1 MKGKFMDDASF
12 AHVAATVKNKVIV
25 KQKIEAASLSSSS
38 SNEETS
44 EEHKVFTCSS
54 CSRKFSNQ
62 HAMAGH
68 RNIHRSEWES
78 ILQDISEEGKMQSIK
93 LPCNLQSFHLHNAT
107 IPLKQQSSG
116 NSHSTLSN
124 NTSSTIHKTLPCPP
138 PYPSA
143 NARNLLQEPP
153 VRARTHSLVNPT
165 SSLKHPSA
173 CVPCYPLVN
182 STNTLKGPVPRY
194 PLANHRNI
202 LKRQSPNWPLANPTN
217 SLGRLA
223 ACAPRCP
230 LIDPVNTLEG
240 PSSKHPM
247 VNPTKNLN
255 EQSPRYP
262 LANPTYTQKGPP
274 VTAACFILANPLDT
288 QLIGSPLGAPDYTF
302 LRPTKT
308 LRKPLVADHIH
319 ALDNRVNPHGKSA
332 LGVRRLSMIHKPCQ
346 FKQADIWSRA
356 GSTSFGG
363 NKMME
368 GNIRRF
374 GTNDNNVYFISV
386 SRAEHAPSRCQE
398 GGGSSEARDFFSSSF
413 PSTGGRGIKA
423 HNLFAP
429 TPTQERQNTDHSSE
443 GPATPWNNNGENES
457 SLDIDLELKL

>member
-12 AHVAATVKNKVIV
+12 AHVAATNKNKVIV

-78 ILQDISEEGKMQSIK
+78 ILQDISEEGKKQSIK
-93 LPCNLQSFHLHNAT
+93 LPCNLQSFHFHNAT
-107 IPLKQQSSG
+107 IPLKQQSPG
-116 NSHSTLSN
+116 NTHSTLSN
-124 NTSSTIHKTLPCPP
+124 NTSSRIHKTLPCPP
-138 PYPSA
+138 PYLSA
-143 NARNLLQEPP
+143 NAKNLLQEPP
-153 VRARTHSLVNPT
+153 VRAPTHSLVNPT

-182 STNTLKGPVPRY
+182 STKTLKGPVPRY
-194 PLANHRNI
+194 PLANHINI
-202 LKRQSPNWPLANPTN
+202 LKRQSPSWPLANPTN

-255 EQSPRYP
+255 EQSPR
-262 LANPTYTQKGPP
+262 
-274 VTAACFILANPLDT
+274 
-288 QLIGSPLGAPDYTF
+288 
-302 LRPTKT
+302 
-308 LRKPLVADHIH
+308 
-319 ALDNRVNPHGKSA
+319 
-332 LGVRRLSMIHKPCQ
+332 
-346 FKQADIWSRA
+346 
-356 GSTSFGG
+356 
-363 NKMME
+363 
-368 GNIRRF
+368 
-374 GTNDNNVYFISV
+374 
-386 SRAEHAPSRCQE
+386 AEHAPSPSQE
-398 GGGSSEARDFFSSSF
+398 GGGSSEARDFFSSSLQ
-413 PSTGGRGIKA
+413 STGGRGIKA

-429 TPTQERQNTDHSSE
+429 TPAKERQNTDHSSE
-443 GPATPWNNNGENES
+443 GPTTPRNNNGENES